1 MKTSIVI
8 WEKELPEG
16 LLDKYISFLTFLF
29 AKDKF
34 PSFLITCVI
43 PFGILMYLSNPIFHV
58 LLSECSPVLLF
69 LHADS
74 FPRTSTGQVIQYE
87 TSSCF
92 VDNKLFKEYHETYL
106 KIDGAKTGKFL
117 SKDGLKDSNGF
128 ALMSAQ
134 GYELACFGKAEE
146 FSTKSKKMLDRS
158 YGSFNCL
165 KQDRNDFEDRTQENL
180 LKSGLPRLVPSLSF
194 NDKIVNATSPA
205 QHSKKRKSTVIRLSF
220 KRTSV
225 DGDESNGYCKCR
237 TSLYA

>member
-1 MKTSIVI
+1 MLLT
-8 WEKELPEG
+8 ECLPV
-16 LLDKYISFLTFLF
+16 FLF
-29 AKDKF
+29 HH
-34 PSFLITCVI
+34 T
-43 PFGILMYLSNPIFHV
+43 
-58 LLSECSPVLLF
+58 
-69 LHADS
+69 DS
-74 FPRTSTGQVIQYE
+74 FPRISTGQVIQYE

-92 VDNKLFKEYHETYL
+92 VDNKLFKGYHETYL

-117 SKDGLKDSNGF
+117 SKDGFKDSNGF

-165 KQDRNDFEDRTQENL
+165 NQDRNDFEDRTQENL

-194 NDKIVNATSPA
+194 NDKIVNATSLA

-225 DGDESNGYCKCR
+225 DGDEFNGYCKCR
-237 TSLYA
+237 TSMYA